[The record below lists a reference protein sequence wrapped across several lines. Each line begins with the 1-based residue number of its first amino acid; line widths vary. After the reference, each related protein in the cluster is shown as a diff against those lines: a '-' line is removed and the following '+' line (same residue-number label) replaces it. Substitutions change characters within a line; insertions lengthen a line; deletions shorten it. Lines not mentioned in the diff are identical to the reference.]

1 MKESIVVDEDIL
13 NGRPRINGTR
23 ISVETIVRLLLSNSR
38 NELKNLYDLSDS
50 EIQAVITY
58 AEENR
63 PRIAEALS
71 RQQHL
76 AKISK
81 QIDQE
86 VICEC
91 GKQWDTIQDFSRH
104 CEKTGCNIKQNVT
117 GKQIFCE
124 CGAQYMSKTMFF
136 SHVLQQKDMTKHFP
150 EHVSKPSVA
159 SD

>member
-1 MKESIVVDEDIL
+1 MQESIVVDEDVL
-13 NGRPRINGTR
+13 NGRPRITGTR
-23 ISVETIVRLLLSNSR
+23 ISVETIVRLLLSHSR

-91 GKQWDTIQDFSRH
+91 EKHWDTIQDVSRH

-117 GKQIFCE
+117 GKQISCE
-124 CGAQYMSKTMFF
+124 CGEQYMSKTMFF
-136 SHVLQQKDMTKHFP
+136 SHVLQQKDITKHFP
-150 EHVSKPSVA
+150 KHVSKPSVA